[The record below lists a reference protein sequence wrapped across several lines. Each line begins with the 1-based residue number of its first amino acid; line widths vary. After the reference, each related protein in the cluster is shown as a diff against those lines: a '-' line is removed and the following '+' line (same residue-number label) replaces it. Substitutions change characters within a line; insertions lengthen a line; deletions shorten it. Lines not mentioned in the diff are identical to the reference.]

1 MNGPSSDADREN
13 DAVPSGDPPPQ
24 DPSAGSDAA
33 PRLPRPP
40 EGERRRGGAEPA
52 ARDFLVA
59 LAQALSARRLYGTG
73 HPRTGAAVEV
83 AVRAA
88 DTLLEERRLPIF
100 TFLGHEVIFGHAP
113 LRESGPQGWA
123 ERLGSAGIQRM
134 ELRGR
139 PSLPQM
145 LGFLEALE
153 AALRGEIEEGAESTA
168 SGGTLVF
175 GSVRPRDG
183 LRGARGNREADGGA
197 GPLPPDAPVPDL
209 GTELETIHWIW
220 REVEE
225 GRPLPLP
232 EAEGVV
238 RSLAVLLRDL
248 PPRTAPRVGAGET
261 EGPGEVTVPWGYGPL
276 HALHTALL
284 AMAWTRD
291 LGVTPRELLDFG
303 MAGLF
308 HDVGLV
314 RSAPGGLLDHAGEL
328 DEAGRAALEAHPLEG
343 ARVLMA
349 ANARLALA
357 AVVAFEHHLL
367 PGGGGYPAM
376 SRVGVPHP
384 AARLIQLLSSYDAL
398 RSPRPHR
405 AARSPGATREVI
417 RSLAGRAFDADM
429 VVDFER
435 IDAELPAQAL
445 PPSQAAG

>member
-1 MNGPSSDADREN
+1 MSGAPSEAERER
-13 DAVPSGDPPPQ
+13 GDGQGGETP
-24 DPSAGSDAA
+24 
-33 PRLPRPP
+33 PP
-40 EGERRRGGAEPA
+40 EGRDRRRGGAEPA

-88 DTLLEERRLPIF
+88 DTLLDERRLPIF
-100 TFLGHEVIFGHAP
+100 TFLGQEVIFGHAP

-123 ERLGSAGIQRM
+123 ERLGRAGIQRI
-134 ELRGR
+134 EVRGR
-139 PSLPQM
+139 PSLQQM

-153 AALRGEIEEGAESTA
+153 AVLRGEVEEGAEA
-168 SGGTLVF
+168 AGSGGTLLF
-175 GSVRPRDG
+175 GSVRPREDR
-183 LRGARGNREADGGA
+183 RGPAGAKKAREEVAPLAA
-197 GPLPPDAPVPDL
+197 GAPVPDL
-209 GTELETIHWIW
+209 GRELEAITWIW

-225 GRPLPLP
+225 GRPLPLA

-238 RSLAVLLRDL
+238 RSLSVLLRDL

-261 EGPGEVTVPWGYGPL
+261 EGPGEVPGPWGYGPL

-328 DEAGRAALEAHPLEG
+328 DEASRAALEAHPLEG

-349 ANARLALA
+349 AHARLALA

-405 AARSPGATREVI
+405 AARSPGASREVI

-435 IDAELPAQAL
+435 IEAEYPAQAL
-445 PPSQAAG
+445 EREATGPGRGREGGRDA